1 MPRLRQSVPKY
12 RLHRASGRAVV
23 TFDGRDHYLGAHG
36 SDESIREYDR
46 LIAEYLGSGRNSVI
60 VNRGFACS
68 VAELL
73 DAFLTHAEAFYQKG
87 GQPTTELFAY
97 RRVIGCVISMYA
109 LQDAAHFGPVA
120 LKGIRETWVRAGYS
134 RSTINKD
141 QRRLVRIWK
150 WGVGEELVPPDA
162 WQALAA
168 LEGLRKG
175 RTLAPEPVHVPPVD
189 IARVQ
194 ATIPHLSPIVADMVR
209 LQLLT
214 GCRPGEV
221 CRLRPCDIDRSGD
234 VWEYSPAGHKTEHH
248 GRSRTVYLGP
258 QAKAILAPYLFGDA
272 SQACFS
278 PSDSAEW
285 FRERRAAA
293 RKTPPSCGNRR
304 GKRSQ
309 PPARSRKPRRPRGEY
324 DASSYCQAI
333 HLACRK
339 AWPASRE
346 TAADPAKLRA
356 WTMAHRWSPNQLR
369 HTKATEIRRL
379 YGIEAAQT
387 ILGHASIDVTQIYAE
402 QDREQARSIVRAIG

>member
-1 MPRLRQSVPKY
+1 
-12 RLHRASGRAVV
+12 
-23 TFDGRDHYLGAHG
+23 
-36 SDESIREYDR
+36 
-46 LIAEYLGSGRNSVI
+46 
-60 VNRGFACS
+60 
-68 VAELL
+68 
-73 DAFLTHAEAFYQKG
+73 
-87 GQPTTELFAY
+87 
-97 RRVIGCVISMYA
+97 MYA

-346 TAADPAKLRA
+346 MAADPAKLRA
-356 WTMAHRWSPNQLR
+356 WTIAHRWSPNQLR